1 MEDGFLGDGFVLIS
15 FIMLCAVVFF
25 TWAILSINNKLGLLI
40 KIKLKQKDTHFND
53 KYIEEELEKY
63 RDK

>member
-1 MEDGFLGDGFVLIS
+1 MEDGSLGDGFVLIS

-25 TWAILSINNKLGLLI
+25 TWAILSINNKLRLII
-40 KIKLKQKDTHFND
+40 KIQLKQKDTNFND
-53 KYIEEELEKY
+53 KNIEEELEKY